1 MLVKEASYKT
11 DAEAGAR
18 GKTSADSVLGTVS
31 APMEARSQPALPD
44 GEGWWFE
51 PKWDGFRCLLARGA
65 TGVQLQSKSGKDLVR
80 YFPEIAAAAKVLA
93 PGPYVLD
100 GELLAA
106 RDGAFSFEALQ
117 DRLHPAESRIRRLAA
132 EAPAMFTAFDLLQT
146 PEADLRGQPF
156 ERRRAELVQFLAR
169 HANPRFSL
177 THGTRERSTADAWLG
192 ETAVEGVVAKRL
204 DEPYRPGERAWV
216 KVKRRRTADCVV
228 GGFRYAKNSGL
239 VGSLLLGLYD
249 EQGRLNL
256 VGFVSG
262 FAGLDKTA
270 LTARLEAL
278 EGPPGFTGAAPG
290 PSRWST
296 DRSADWRPLR
306 PELVVEVEFDHA
318 SGHRMRHGAR
328 FVRFRPD
335 KSPEQ
340 CRMEQLDV

>member
-117 DRLHPAESRIRRLAA
+117 DRLHPAESRIRRRR
-132 EAPAMFTAFDLLQT
+132 PKLL
-146 PEADLRGQPF
+146 PCSR
-156 ERRRAELVQFLAR
+156 
-169 HANPRFSL
+169 
-177 THGTRERSTADAWLG
+177 RSTSYRHPKL
-192 ETAVEGVVAKRL
+192 TSAVSRSSAAG
-204 DEPYRPGERAWV
+204 PNWSNFWPG
-216 KVKRRRTADCVV
+216 TPTP
-228 GGFRYAKNSGL
+228 
-239 VGSLLLGLYD
+239 GS
-249 EQGRLNL
+249 
-256 VGFVSG
+256 V
-262 FAGLDKTA
+262 
-270 LTARLEAL
+270 
-278 EGPPGFTGAAPG
+278 
-290 PSRWST
+290 
-296 DRSADWRPLR
+296 
-306 PELVVEVEFDHA
+306 
-318 SGHRMRHGAR
+318 
-328 FVRFRPD
+328 
-335 KSPEQ
+335 
-340 CRMEQLDV
+340 